1 MERRATCYRIGD
13 HENTGRGDEMMKT
26 YATKLVDFIET
37 KSEEIAG
44 QWAADVRKNSRTPSY
59 RDLPEEKVIPHA
71 IFFYTHFRQ
80 MFFTKDPFDTAKGF
94 FARYAEER
102 YREKIPLQEAL
113 YALILMRRHLWLYA
127 EFRTAYETSV
137 DLHQMAE
144 GLNRTILMF
153 DYATYQITEKYQ
165 ELVSRD
171 VDRKLGAV
179 KALRMEDPTGSKRSA
194 LKLALMG
201 FFLVA
206 ACFLTYYY
214 HATLGVGVIFTH
226 LFYIPIIL
234 AAIWWR
240 KKGLL
245 VALFLGILIIA
256 SHAIFLKDMPFTD
269 DIIRAVM
276 FILTGYVVARL
287 MEGLKKVEDLFR
299 TLTT

>member
-1 MERRATCYRIGD
+1 
-13 HENTGRGDEMMKT
+13 MKA
-26 YATKLVDFIET
+26 YATKLIDFIET
-37 KSEEIAG
+37 KSEEMAR
-44 QWAADVRKNSRTPSY
+44 QWAADVRKNHRTPSY
-59 RDLPEEKVIPHA
+59 HVIPEEKVIPQA

-80 MFFTKDPFDTAKGF
+80 MFFTKNPYESAKAF

-102 YREKIPLQEAL
+102 YREKIPLQEAI

-144 GLNRTILMF
+144 SLNRTILMF
-153 DYATYQITEKYQ
+153 DYAMYQITEKYQ
-165 ELVSRD
+165 ELITRD

-179 KALRMEDPTGSKRSA
+179 QTLRMEYPAGRKQGLFKA
-194 LKLALMG
+194 GLMG
-201 FFLVA
+201 VFLLI
-206 ACFLTYYY
+206 ACILTYYY
-214 HATLGVGVIFTH
+214 HANLGEGVIFTH

-234 AAIWWR
+234 ASIWWG
-240 KKGLL
+240 KKGILI
-245 VALFLGILIIA
+245 ALFLGILIII
-256 SHAIFLKDMPFTD
+256 SHALFLKGMPFTD

-276 FILTGYVVARL
+276 FVLTGFVVARL

>member
-1 MERRATCYRIGD
+1 
-13 HENTGRGDEMMKT
+13 MMKT
-26 YATKLVDFIET
+26 YATKLIDFIET
-37 KSEEIAG
+37 KSEEMAR

-59 RDLPEEKVIPHA
+59 HSLPEEKVIPQA

-80 MFFTKDPFDTAKGF
+80 MFFTKDPFDTAKGYF
-94 FARYAEER
+94 SRYAEER

-113 YALILMRRHLWLYA
+113 YARILMRRHLWLYA

-165 ELVSRD
+165 ELAGRD
-171 VDRKLGAV
+171 VDQKLGAI
-179 KALRMEDPTGSKRSA
+179 KALRLEDPASGNKGP
-194 LKLALMG
+194 LKAALMAV
-201 FFLVA
+201 FLVMA
-206 ACFLTYYY
+206 VVV
-214 HATLGVGVIFTH
+214 TLYCHVWLGTDVIFTH

-240 KKGLL
+240 RKGVFVAAFLGLL
-245 VALFLGILIIA
+245 IMVSHALFL
-256 SHAIFLKDMPFTD
+256 KDVPFTA
-269 DIIRAVM
+269 DIIRAVI
-276 FILTGYVVARL
+276 FVLTGFVVAQL

-299 TLTT
+299 TLAK

>member
-1 MERRATCYRIGD
+1 
-13 HENTGRGDEMMKT
+13 MKA
-26 YATKLVDFIET
+26 YATKLIDLIET
-37 KSEEIAG
+37 KGAEMAG
-44 QWAADVRKNSRTPSY
+44 QWAADVRKNQRTPSY
-59 RDLPEEKVIPHA
+59 HGLAEEKVIPHA

-80 MFFTKDPFDTAKGF
+80 MFFAENPYDSAKDF

-102 YREKIPLQEAL
+102 YREKIPMQEAL

-165 ELVSRD
+165 ELITRD
-171 VDRKLGAV
+171 VDRKLGAI
-179 KALRMEDPTGSKRSA
+179 KTLRMEDPAGGKQGILKA
-194 LKLALMG
+194 LLMG
-201 FFLVA
+201 VFLLI
-206 ACFLTYYY
+206 ACVLTYYY
-214 HATLGVGVIFTH
+214 HAKLGVGVIFTH

-240 KKGLL
+240 KKGIL
-245 VALFLGILIIA
+245 VALFLGLLIIT
-256 SHAIFLKDMPFTD
+256 SHALFLTGMPFAD
-269 DIIRAVM
+269 DVIRAVM
-276 FILTGYVVARL
+276 FVLTGFVVARL

>member
-1 MERRATCYRIGD
+1 
-13 HENTGRGDEMMKT
+13 MKA
-26 YATKLVDFIET
+26 YATKLIDLIET
-37 KSEEIAG
+37 KGGEMAR
-44 QWAADVRKNSRTPSY
+44 QWAADVRKNQRTPSY
-59 RDLPEEKVIPHA
+59 HGLSEEKAIPQA
-71 IFFYTHFRQ
+71 MFFYTHFRQ
-80 MFFTKDPFDTAKGF
+80 MFFTENPYDTAKGF

-153 DYATYQITEKYQ
+153 DYAMYQITEKYQ
-165 ELVSRD
+165 ELIGSD
-171 VDRKLGAV
+171 VDRKLGAI
-179 KALRMEDPTGSKRSA
+179 KTLRMEDPAGGNKGVFKA
-194 LKLALMG
+194 GLMG
-201 FFLVA
+201 AFLLA
-206 ACFLTYYY
+206 ACVLTYYY

-234 AAIWWR
+234 ASIWWG
-240 KKGLL
+240 KKGIL
-245 VALFLGILIIA
+245 VALFLGILIIT
-256 SHAIFLKDMPFTD
+256 SHALFLKGMPFTD

-276 FILTGYVVARL
+276 FVLTGYVVARL

-299 TLTT
+299 TLST